1 MPALTGSDRIGPDWL
16 RSRVT
21 ALLAP
26 APSPFH
32 RETAE
37 VQRRRRV
44 VVVATLAVGTVLL
57 GFALT
62 RTPGST
68 EFYVLAAVLAAVW
81 LIGGFVSGPLHLGSR
96 PGRRPEQRQVLLPL
110 LLGALAFAVF
120 AAGAEIVH
128 GIPWLHRAVN
138 DIISRADHG
147 SRALIVAITLVNGVA
162 EEVFFRGAVYSAFAQ
177 RRPALWTTVCYT
189 VVTAAAGNLML
200 VLAAALMGTVF
211 ALERRGTRGI
221 LASAITHVT
230 WSVMMIYLLPR

>member
-1 MPALTGSDRIGPDWL
+1 LIPDWL

-32 RETAE
+32 RETAA

-44 VVVATLAVGTVLL
+44 VVVATLVGGTVLL

-62 RTPGST
+62 RAPGST
-68 EFYVLAAVLAAVW
+68 AFYVLAAVLAAVW
-81 LIGGFVSGPLHLGSR
+81 LVGGFVSGPLHLGSR
-96 PGRRPEQRQVLLPL
+96 PGRRTEHQRQVVLPL
-110 LLGALAFAVF
+110 LLGALAFGIF

-147 SRALIVAITLVNGVA
+147 SRALIVVITLVNGVA

-177 RRPALWTTVCYT
+177 RRPALWTTICYT